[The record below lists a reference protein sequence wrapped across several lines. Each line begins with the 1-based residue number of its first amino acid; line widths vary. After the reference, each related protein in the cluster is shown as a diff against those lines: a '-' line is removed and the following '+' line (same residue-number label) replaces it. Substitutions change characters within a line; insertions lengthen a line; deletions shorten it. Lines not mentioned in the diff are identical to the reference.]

1 MNFLQ
6 SIVSIYP
13 YFFQRIKANSSF
25 EGQFA
30 QPRRHCQKLGVAFP
44 LRVAYFRRMQFT
56 FKSML
61 FVAPALA
68 FLLASNSLSAD
79 RAVEEMKEAALAF
92 LNALDEEQRAVAS
105 FSFGNEERLNWHFIP
120 KDRKGLPLNKMEEEQ
135 KALAFALL
143 AAGMSRKGQI
153 KALTI
158 MSLEKILQVVEGS
171 NRRFSRDPAL
181 YHLSIFGTPS
191 ADGTWGWRFEGHHL
205 SLNYTVVRGRLVSGT
220 PSFYGTNP
228 ARVKSGPRKGL
239 RVLGE
244 EEDVARA
251 LIQSLDKAQ
260 LKKAWVANEAP
271 RDIFTGANRKANPLK
286 HQGLRSTALNWHQ
299 KELLMEVIEQYVSRN
314 RPELAKQDLEKIEA
328 AGIENIYFAW
338 MGGLKEGEAHY
349 YSVQG
354 PTFLLE
360 YDNIQNNANHV
371 HATWRDF
378 DNDFG
383 IDVLKRHY
391 ETTPH
396 P

>member
-1 MNFLQ
+1 ML
-6 SIVSIYP
+6 S
-13 YFFQRIKANSSF
+13 
-25 EGQFA
+25 
-30 QPRRHCQKLGVAFP
+30 VA
-44 LRVAYFRRMQFT
+44 
-56 FKSML
+56 S
-61 FVAPALA
+61 ALA
-68 FLLASNSLSAD
+68 FLLSSNSLSAD
-79 RAVEEMKEAALAF
+79 RAVREMKEAAIAF
-92 LNALDEEQRAVAS
+92 LNALDDEQRAVAS

-120 KDRKGLPLNKMEEEQ
+120 KDRKGLPLNKMKEEQ
-135 KALAFALL
+135 KLLTFALL
-143 AAGMSRKGQI
+143 AAGMSREGQI

-158 MSLEKILQVVEGS
+158 MSLEKILQVVEGT

-191 ADGTWGWRFEGHHL
+191 TDGTWGWRFEGHHL

-228 ARVKSGPRKGL
+228 ALVKSGPRKGL
-239 RVLGE
+239 RVLGA

-260 LKKAWVANEAP
+260 LKKAWVADKAP
-271 RDIFTGANRKANPLK
+271 RDIFTGADRKANPLK
-286 HQGLRSTALNWHQ
+286 HQGLRSTTLNWHQ
-299 KELLMEVIEQYVSRN
+299 KELLMEIIEQYVSRN
-314 RPELAKQDLEKIEA
+314 RPELAKQDLEKIET

-360 YDNIQNNANHV
+360 YDNIQNDANHV
-371 HATWRDF
+371 HAAWRDF

-383 IDVLKRHY
+383 IDVLRRHY